1 MARKPLAMSGHS
13 WREWRAGAP
22 EGEGVKI
29 GYNTWSMATVPY
41 ATFIPE
47 LAKIGFRSL
56 AISVVPGYPIA
67 GQWVEN
73 AGDFTKW
80 DAADKARIRSLMV
93 THGLELAS
101 IVGNQPIIGDDP
113 ERSASALARLRETI
127 DLCADLALPHEGPPA
142 LNCGSGGSPAQFET
156 HRQQLV
162 DRLGPLVDHAAS
174 RGVTICIEPHVGAAV
189 DTPDRSEWLVRA
201 MNNPHLALDFDVSH
215 FEVVNLPLEATVP
228 RLAPLSKSVEIKDQ
242 HMRYLDVEEPS
253 GWRIDGNGVGQAVA
267 PDGRPVEFQFL
278 LAGEG
283 TFDLPRY
290 LRLLDGSGWRGAVGF
305 EASIQCQAR
314 PGYDAL
320 AWAKR
325 IFDWMDHG
333 WTVAGI
339 PRD

>member
-1 MARKPLAMSGHS
+1 LRVVQGCATAP
-13 WREWRAGAP
+13 GAP

-101 IVGNQPIIGDDP
+101 IVGNQPIIGDEQDRA
-113 ERSASALARLRETI
+113 EAAIARLRDTI
-127 DLCADLALPHEGPPA
+127 DLCAELALPHEGPPA

-162 DRLGPLVDHAAS
+162 DRLGGLIDHAAS
-174 RGVTICIEPHVGAAV
+174 RGVTVCIEPHVGAAI
-189 DTPDRSEWLVRA
+189 DTPDRSEWLVREIDH
-201 MNNPHLALDFDVSH
+201 PHLALDFDVSH

-242 HMRYLDVEEPS
+242 HMRYLDAPEPE
-253 GWRIDGNGVGQAVA
+253 GWRVEGNGVGQAVA

-290 LRLLDGSGWRGAVGF
+290 LRLLDASGWRGAVGF
-305 EASIQCQAR
+305 EASVQCQAR

-320 AWAKR
+320 AWARR
-325 IFDWMDHG
+325 IFTWMDRG
-333 WTVAGI
+333 WTVARI
-339 PRD
+339 SRD